1 MPSRKAVWKR
11 CRAHRRPVT
20 ADVAVAFVLAGSLA
34 LSGCARIIDTA
45 TPHPAPRV
53 GPILANQVGDLLSK
67 QAQNDKDGNRFVT
80 VVPDSC
86 AGAAREKDA
95 PFIVDHH
102 PEATDGGH
110 WAAAEG
116 RPVYVEEIVAVY
128 AADFDARSAITGA
141 RSALEGCRTP
151 FTVTD
156 MKGRE
161 YHFSMG
167 VAGQGSPHSVIWSFH
182 AADWACDNAFVA
194 AQNAAIEI
202 TTCGSVGGYNVSA
215 LARDALKLIES
226 LANTKA

>member
-1 MPSRKAVWKR
+1 M
-11 CRAHRRPVT
+11 T
-20 ADVAVAFVLAGSLA
+20 ADVAVALVLAGGLA
-34 LSGCARIIDTA
+34 VSGCARIIDTA

-67 QAQNDKDGNRFVT
+67 QAQDDKDGNRFVS

-110 WAAAEG
+110 WVAAEG

-141 RSALEGCRTP
+141 RSALEACRTP

-167 VAGQGSPHSVIWSFH
+167 VADQGSPHSVIWSFH

-194 AQNAAIEI
+194 AHNAAIEI
-202 TTCGSVGGYNVSA
+202 TTCGSVGGYNVTA